1 MPAVRA
7 VGYLS
12 LTTAACG
19 CHKEGADG
27 CYGRQWD
34 YTPSRYHHVVDIPK
48 SHPRYK
54 SLMTRE
60 LLVEMVGKGVVTPT
74 GLISQG
80 RGEAFD
86 YMMGERTTAPAE
98 DAERAAAAMLL
109 LAENPVVCINGNAA
123 ALDAEGLIALAKA
136 VPAKIEVNLFHRTP
150 ERMEAVISHLESKG
164 ADVVLGRVPDER
176 IPGLDHDRALCTRE
190 GIWSSD
196 VILVPIEDGDRAEA
210 LVAMGKK
217 VISIDLN
224 PLSRTSKT
232 CTVPIC
238 DEISRATTNILR
250 FVEELRGD
258 REATIKV
265 SESFSGA
272 ECRRRTVD
280 TICDALKAGL

>member
-1 MPAVRA
+1 M
-7 VGYLS
+7 
-12 LTTAACG
+12 
-19 CHKEGADG
+19 
-27 CYGRQWD
+27 
-34 YTPSRYHHVVDIPK
+34 DIPK

-86 YMMGERTTAPAE
+86 YLMGERTTRPAE

-109 LAENPVVCINGNAA
+109 AAKNPVICINGNAA
-123 ALDAEGLIALAKA
+123 ALDADGLIALAKA

-150 ERMEAVISHLESKG
+150 ERMEAVISLLESKG
-164 ADVVLGRVPDER
+164 ADRVLGREPDER
-176 IPGLDHDRALCTRE
+176 IAGLDHDRALCTRE

-210 LVAMGKK
+210 LIAMGKK

-224 PLSRTSKT
+224 PLSRTSKAA
-232 CTVPIC
+232 TVPIC
-238 DEISRATTNILR
+238 DEISRAVSNIIR
-250 FVEELRGD
+250 FVNEMRGD
-258 REATIKV
+258 DETIIKV
-265 SESFSGA
+265 SEGFSGN
-272 ECRRRTVD
+272 ECRRATVEA
-280 TICDALKAGL
+280 ICDSLKAGLE